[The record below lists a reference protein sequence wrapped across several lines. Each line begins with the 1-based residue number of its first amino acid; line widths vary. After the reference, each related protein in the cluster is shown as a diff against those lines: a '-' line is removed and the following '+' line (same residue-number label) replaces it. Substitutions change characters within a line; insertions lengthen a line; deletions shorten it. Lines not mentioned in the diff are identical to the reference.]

1 MEANRLTNNWYSD
14 RWIHVII
21 ETGFQIRRVIA
32 LKRLKGIIIDI
43 SWLARCAALKRK
55 KQEQNYKRKIRKKK
69 KMKTKQKQ
77 TEKGANVPEKH
88 YCTIRTNRNTS
99 YTNNSESELR

>member
-21 ETGFQIRRVIA
+21 ETGFQIRRIIA

-43 SWLARCAALKRK
+43 S
-55 KQEQNYKRKIRKKK
+55 
-69 KMKTKQKQ
+69 
-77 TEKGANVPEKH
+77 
-88 YCTIRTNRNTS
+88 
-99 YTNNSESELR
+99 